1 MPENDDSLLE
11 LIAKTVAF
19 DEEASADV
27 IDEPELTFK
36 RDEDGILWSYEV
48 QTGKKVGRVFE
59 HGDDD
64 NAESEES

>member
-19 DEEASADV
+19 DEKESADV

-59 HGDDD
+59 HGDDT
-64 NAESEES
+64 AESEEI